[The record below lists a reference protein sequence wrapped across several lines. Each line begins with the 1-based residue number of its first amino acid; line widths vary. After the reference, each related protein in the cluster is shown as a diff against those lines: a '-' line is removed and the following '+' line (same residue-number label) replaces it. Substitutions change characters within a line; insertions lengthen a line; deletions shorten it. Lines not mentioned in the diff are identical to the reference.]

1 MELTRFGY
9 SAMFFITWAQ
19 VSTHV
24 LGAGIKTMKRQ
35 VVAGLCFAVVI
46 AILSGK
52 NSYNVKYD
60 AGSLADTGAGTEL
73 KVYIDANQ
81 VRFLK
86 DNAEVAKIP
95 ASAITEISYGQ
106 DVHRR
111 VVTAVAVSVL
121 PLAGGAL
128 TASSRSESHFV
139 GVTWVNG
146 EQKGGLAVQCDG
158 NDYRGVLARLEGIS
172 GKRAVNSESV
182 TVKN

>member
-1 MELTRFGY
+1 
-9 SAMFFITWAQ
+9 
-19 VSTHV
+19 
-24 LGAGIKTMKRQ
+24 MKRQ
-35 VVAGLCFAVVI
+35 VVAGLCFAVLI
-46 AILSGK
+46 AILAGA

-60 AGSLADTGAGTEL
+60 AGSFADTMAGAEL

-106 DVHRR
+106 DVHGR
-111 VVTAVAVSVL
+111 VIGAVAVGVL
-121 PLAGGAL
+121 PSGTGAL
-128 TASSRSESHFV
+128 TASSRSERHFV

-146 EQKGGLAVQCDG
+146 EQKGGLVMQCDRD
-158 NDYRGVLARLEGIS
+158 DYPRVLARLEGIS